1 MAGKKKNLQISS
13 KISFKKPSKSLSNLV
28 YGALSFRNTRLLF
41 GNFGIQADKAGFME
55 RGQIEAARIM
65 LKRPIKKLKNAK
77 VWVLIKPNRIV
88 TKRANETRMGKGKG
102 APFKQVA
109 LISKGQ
115 IVFEFIGPTLIFAKK
130 IFKNA
135 KNKFAFPVSLIVSKN
150 GAFEK

>member
-1 MAGKKKNLQISS
+1 MAGKKKNLQISP

-28 YGALSFRNTRLLF
+28 YGALSFKNTRLLF

-102 APFKQVA
+102 SPFKQVA

-115 IVFEFIGPTLIFAKK
+115 IVFEFIGPTLIFARK

-135 KNKFAFPVSLIVSKN
+135 KNKFAFPVSLIASKN